1 MDLSPRFSKMENYD
15 VNKWQV
21 WIREA
26 FLGRISASPGGHGW
40 MALSA
45 KHTKLIILCLH
56 GKKLIYHVINYAK
69 MIVVRVNIRFRS
81 PPSWNSV
88 FGTMWLRISSRPRF
102 RTRARNPVGPRRLA
116 YPRPGPNHKVQGLKP
131 YNFAPNHTIFQWN
144 HTILCQTIQFPDHVK
159 IRKIYASIHFE
170 QELRI

>member
-26 FLGRISASPGGHGW
+26 FHTGGKTYQTYNSLPPCQEIDISRHKLCQNDSCASKYPISVAAILKLRLRDHVTPNFQPTPISDPGPQSSW
-40 MALSA
+40 ASQ
-45 KHTKLIILCLH
+45 TCL
-56 GKKLIYHVINYAK
+56 
-69 MIVVRVNIRFRS
+69 
-81 PPSWNSV
+81 
-88 FGTMWLRISSRPRF
+88 
-102 RTRARNPVGPRRLA
+102 
-116 YPRPGPNHKVQGLKP
+116 PRPGPNHKVQGLKP

-159 IRKIYASIHFE
+159 ILKIYASIHFE
-170 QELRI
+170 QELRIYKLHCLMP